1 MFGFLGEKL
10 IPSISTSL
18 SASYYFHQK
27 NISKKRAK
35 CLHNSIYPLIF
46 APRLRNDVNMVTVV
60 QLVRASDCGSEC
72 RGFES
77 HLPPAKKR
85 KFERIFLFF
94 CYCPNNPPKGGNVES
109 M

>member
-35 CLHNSIYPLIF
+35 CLHNSKVPSIF
-46 APRLRNDVNMVTVV
+46 A
-60 QLVRASDCGSEC
+60 
-72 RGFES
+72 S
-77 HLPPAKKR
+77 HLRGNAVKK
-85 KFERIFLFF
+85 EVWVS
-94 CYCPNNPPKGGNVES
+94 G
-109 M
+109 

>member
-35 CLHNSIYPLIF
+35 CLHNSIYPLHYQHLITSIKKNISKKRAKCLHNSIYPLIF
-46 APRLRNDVNMVTVV
+46 APRLRDN
-60 QLVRASDCGSEC
+60 ASE
-72 RGFES
+72 
-77 HLPPAKKR
+77 KK
-85 KFERIFLFF
+85 EVWVS
-94 CYCPNNPPKGGNVES
+94 G
-109 M
+109 

>member
-46 APRLRNDVNMVTVV
+46 APRFGIEFVWLAVPAGWFANFLISYVALRK
-60 QLVRASDCGSEC
+60 SW
-72 RGFES
+72 
-77 HLPPAKKR
+77 P
-85 KFERIFLFF
+85 
-94 CYCPNNPPKGGNVES
+94 VEKVD
-109 M
+109 